1 MVRLRF
7 VHRTVR
13 VVRAARHPSR
23 SRRLPPAAHGDVSN
37 AQAKNCHDRCNTP
50 GHGHRSP
57 RSFLKNAQT
66 WSRERLKS
74 SKEWSLMDAE
84 HPLGL
89 SY

>member
-1 MVRLRF
+1 LTHGVTESTSKLIYQDESGALNESFSDIMGVAVEFDNQPVGSGLA
-7 VHRTVR
+7 
-13 VVRAARHPSR
+13 RADW
-23 SRRLPPAAHGDVSN
+23 LF
-37 AQAKNCHDRCNTP
+37 
-50 GHGHRSP
+50 

>member
-1 MVRLRF
+1 MTRGAQQHHDEQDHALR
-7 VHRTVR
+7 HQQR
-13 VVRAARHPSR
+13 VPS
-23 SRRLPPAAHGDVSN
+23 A
-37 AQAKNCHDRCNTP
+37 
-50 GHGHRSP
+50 